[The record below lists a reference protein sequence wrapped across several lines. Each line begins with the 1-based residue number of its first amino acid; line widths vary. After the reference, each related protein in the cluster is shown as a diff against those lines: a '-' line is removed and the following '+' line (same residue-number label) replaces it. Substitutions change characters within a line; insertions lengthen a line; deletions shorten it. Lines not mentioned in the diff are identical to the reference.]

1 MQVDMIEHASIIESD
16 LIEQFIDYI
25 DELIFTSED
34 EDDTE
39 ESRECALAILADYDM
54 SAVQEL
60 REMIVH
66 TGSGATFISEVY
78 FDQYVTD
85 ELHGFDVN
93 MTEFVREYF
102 DYDRYCDEA
111 RSEYTSFEYDG
122 TTYYTSA

>member
-1 MQVDMIEHASIIESD
+1 MVDMIEHASTITSSD
-16 LIEQFIDYI
+16 IEQFIDYI

-39 ESRECALAILADYDM
+39 ESRECALAILADYDK
-54 SAVQEL
+54 SKIDEL
-60 REMIVH
+60 RPMVIY
-66 TGSGATFISEVY
+66 TGSGATFISDDY
-78 FDQYVTD
+78 IDQYLKD
-85 ELHGFDVN
+85 ELNQASED